1 MLLDFISAKDALA
14 MAEEARKHYR
24 EEERLS
30 LLRSVDADIKD
41 ACKIGDLSTT
51 VEVEEIDSKFLMD
64 FLKEKGYNTQ
74 QIESDPVAAEITIEI
89 CWD

>member
-1 MLLDFISAKDALA
+1 MVYKVITAKEALE

-30 LLRSVDADIKD
+30 LLRSVDADIKE
-41 ACKIGDLSTT
+41 ACRIGDLSTT
-51 VEVEEIDSKFLMD
+51 VEVEEEDLNFLVS
-64 FLKEKGYNTQ
+64 FLKEKGYNV
-74 QIESDPVAAEITIEI
+74 EELPEKPITIEI